1 MCVCF
6 FLLPPWKNKAL
17 SFPFL
22 FSPGVRVA
30 LWLCNVCVCVVP
42 RLCRGGTSRIDLP
55 WVRNEWSR
63 SDGRNGF
70 LFIYFENWGDS
81 FALQGVCVC
90 VCAVEKKGRIE
101 KDKKETG
108 CNTIKFHWNT
118 FVVFGFFFLFYLLLP
133 LNSLLVLVKVFPKQR
148 IHFIESRERSF
159 KDWGMHLSDC
169 HLLNNYTKSA

>member
-1 MCVCF
+1 MCVF

-22 FSPGVRVA
+22 FSFLQGYVSPYGCVT
-30 LWLCNVCVCVVP
+30 CVCVCVVP

-90 VCAVEKKGRIE
+90 VCAVKKRGELKRI
-101 KDKKETG
+101 KKKPVATQSNSIGTPSSYSVFFLVLPSSTTKLSTGPRQGFPKTKNSIYRIKET
-108 CNTIKFHWNT
+108 II
-118 FVVFGFFFLFYLLLP
+118 
-133 LNSLLVLVKVFPKQR
+133 QR
-148 IHFIESRERSF
+148 LGNASI
-159 KDWGMHLSDC
+159 
-169 HLLNNYTKSA
+169 

>member
-118 FVVFGFFFLFYLLLP
+118 FVVFGFFLILP
-133 LNSLLVLVKVFPKQR
+133 SSTTKLSTGPRQGFPKTKNSLYRIKGTIIQR
-148 IHFIESRERSF
+148 LGNASI
-159 KDWGMHLSDC
+159 
-169 HLLNNYTKSA
+169 

>member
-1 MCVCF
+1 MCVF

-22 FSPGVRVA
+22 FSFLQGYVSPYGCVT
-30 LWLCNVCVCVVP
+30 CVCVCVVP

-118 FVVFGFFFLFYLLLP
+118 FVVFGFFSCSTFFY
-133 LNSLLVLVKVFPKQR
+133 
-148 IHFIESRERSF
+148 H
-159 KDWGMHLSDC
+159 
-169 HLLNNYTKSA
+169 